1 MALGVTAVVFRSVH
15 LNNSPRQDW
24 RHVGVATLEEPF
36 YDRAY
41 LKTQAVTDAMLAVH
55 FDICIATS
63 EFSHLPNCTTIG
75 ERR

>member
-15 LNNSPRQDW
+15 LNNSPHPDW

-41 LKTQAVTDAMLAVH
+41 LKRAVTDAMLAVH

-75 ERR
+75 GRR

>member
-1 MALGVTAVVFRSVH
+1 M
-15 LNNSPRQDW
+15 
-24 RHVGVATLEEPF
+24 ATLEEPF

-41 LKTQAVTDAMLAVH
+41 LKRAVTDAMLAVH

-75 ERR
+75 GRR